1 MQGYND
7 YVFQANYRHTMANSN
22 PKTEHLE
29 VTRWQA
35 GQSGNPAGKPKGTKN
50 LSSWIRDMLEDES
63 FTQKLKNGKTVK
75 GAPVQAVVKTLI
87 EKAIQGDMK
96 AFDLLARYGYGTK
109 VDVTTASTNVNL
121 YPDLSELTDEEI
133 NSRLAELRQSQDC

>member
-1 MQGYND
+1 
-7 YVFQANYRHTMANSN
+7 MANPN

-50 LSSWIRDMLEDES
+50 LSSWIREMLEDES

-109 VDVTTASTNVNL
+109 VDVTAVSTNVNL
-121 YPDLSELTDEEI
+121 STDLSEMTDEEL
-133 NSRLAELRQSQDC
+133 NSRLAELRQSHGY